1 MVSDSLRCICSLA
14 IDSLRRLGRPLV
26 LCVYLNSVFVAGY
39 KAKLDSSNAAGE
51 KYYVA
56 CLSCVC
62 LVSRFFFFFLYF
74 VSFLVLFNTRRPI
87 QEESLYLV

>member
-1 MVSDSLRCICSLA
+1 MVSDSLRCIWSLA

-39 KAKLDSSNAAGE
+39 KAKLDSSNALGE
-51 KYYVA
+51 KYYTA

-62 LVSRFFFFFLYF
+62 LVSRFFLYF

-87 QEESLYLV
+87 QE